1 MTTLEEYLSAQT
13 PAFRKKVKA
22 EFRQMSLQCAVS
34 RLRYEQNLTQQE
46 VARKLQLSQSA
57 VSKIERNALDVK
69 LSDLVRYVNILGGK
83 LSLQVDLPSGEKI
96 VVASFFHWLLL
107 LPDFHQSRILPLK
120 IVSQLCAHRTLIN

>member
-96 VVASFFHWLLL
+96 VILSIPTIAKK
-107 LPDFHQSRILPLK
+107 PDFVLYETTRVTKNRL
-120 IVSQLCAHRTLIN
+120 AAAF

>member
-83 LSLQVDLPSGEKI
+83 LSLQVPSGEKI
-96 VVASFFHWLLL
+96 VVALANFEHS
-107 LPDFHQSRILPLK
+107 DD
-120 IVSQLCAHRTLIN
+120 C

>member
-57 VSKIERNALDVK
+57 VSKIERKRLGRQIVRSREIREHSWRKALA
-69 LSDLVRYVNILGGK
+69 
-83 LSLQVDLPSGEKI
+83 
-96 VVASFFHWLLL
+96 AS
-107 LPDFHQSRILPLK
+107 
-120 IVSQLCAHRTLIN
+120 

>member
-1 MTTLEEYLSAQT
+1 
-13 PAFRKKVKA
+13 
-22 EFRQMSLQCAVS
+22 MSLQCAVS

-83 LSLQVDLPSGEKI
+83 LIFLQEKR
-96 VVASFFHWLLL
+96 SSSHWQILSIPTIAKK
-107 LPDFHQSRILPLK
+107 PDFVLYETTRVTKNRL
-120 IVSQLCAHRTLIN
+120 AAAF

>member
-1 MTTLEEYLSAQT
+1 MTTLEEYLSAQS

-96 VVASFFHWLLL
+96 VV
-107 LPDFHQSRILPLK
+107 PLANFEH
-120 IVSQLCAHRTLIN
+120 SDDC

>member
-57 VSKIERNALDVK
+57 VSKIERN
-69 LSDLVRYVNILGGK
+69 VNILGGK

-96 VVASFFHWLLL
+96 VV
-107 LPDFHQSRILPLK
+107 PLANFEH
-120 IVSQLCAHRTLIN
+120 SDDC

>member
-1 MTTLEEYLSAQT
+1 EYLSAQT

-69 LSDLVRYVNILGGK
+69 LSDLVRYVNILGESSRCK
-83 LSLQVDLPSGEKI
+83 LIFLQEKR
-96 VVASFFHWLLL
+96 SSFHWQILSIPTIAKK
-107 LPDFHQSRILPLK
+107 PDSVPYETTRVTKNRLAAAF
-120 IVSQLCAHRTLIN
+120 

>member
-1 MTTLEEYLSAQT
+1 
-13 PAFRKKVKA
+13 
-22 EFRQMSLQCAVS
+22 MSLQCAVS

-83 LSLQVDLPSGEKI
+83 LSLQVDQKI
-96 VVASFFHWLLL
+96 VVALANFEHS
-107 LPDFHQSRILPLK
+107 DD
-120 IVSQLCAHRTLIN
+120 C